1 MGRLHRGGRGRRH
14 PREERLTLLS
24 LLEEAQVAGA
34 RLKPACAVVGLDA
47 RTIQRW
53 RASGGG
59 DDERHGPKTTPAN
72 KLSAAERRK
81 VLATANCSKFRN
93 LSPKQIVPKLA
104 DRGEY
109 VASEATFYRVLRDA
123 DQLSH
128 RARAKVPKRTHRPDA
143 HAATGANQVWS
154 WDITYLRST
163 VAGRFFYLYLIVDVW
178 SRKAVAW
185 SVHELECTDLASE
198 LLETALQAEGLS
210 EVELVLHSDNGAPR
224 KGATL
229 RATMERLG
237 VTPSYSRPSVSNDN
251 PFSESLFGITNGR
264 PEYPRR
270 PFKAKNEAHRWA
282 QTFVAWYHHDH
293 LHSGIGFVTPLQ
305 RHNGH
310 SSAILECR
318 RVVYEAARTRAPKRW
333 SGRIRKWEAPAIVHL
348 NPVVDDRIHTINPDA
363 A

>member
-1 MGRLHRGGRGRRH
+1 MKI
-14 PREERLTLLS
+14 LS
-24 LLEEAQVAGA
+24 LLDEAQVAGA
-34 RLKPACAVVGLDA
+34 RLKPACAVLRLDP

-53 RASGGG
+53 RAAGGG
-59 DDERHGPKTTPAN
+59 NDGRHGPKTTPAN
-72 KLSAAERRK
+72 KLSDAERRR
-81 VLATANCSKFRN
+81 VLATANSAEFRN

-109 VASEATFYRVLRDA
+109 VASESTFYRVLREA
-123 DQLSH
+123 DQLAH
-128 RARAKVPKRTHRPDA
+128 RGRAKAPTRRHRPNA
-143 HAATGANQVWS
+143 YAATGPNQVWS

-163 VAGRFFYLYLIVDVW
+163 VAGRFFYLYLFVDVW

-185 SVHELECTDLASE
+185 GVHERECTDLASE

-210 EVELVLHSDNGAPR
+210 TVELVLHSDNGAPM

-251 PFSESLFGITNGR
+251 PFSESLFGTAKGR

-270 PFKAKNEAHRWA
+270 PFKTKTEAHHWA
-282 QTFVAWYHHDH
+282 KTFVAWYHHEH
-293 LHSGIGFVTPLQ
+293 LHSSIGFVTPLE
-305 RHNGH
+305 RHDGH
-310 SSAILECR
+310 SAVILER
-318 RVVYEAARTRAPKRW
+318 RRIVYEAARSRTPKRW
-333 SGRIRKWEAPAIVHL
+333 SGHTRKWDAPTIVHL
-348 NPVVDDRIHTINPDA
+348 NPVEDDRVHTTIADA